1 MKSEIQTRVK
11 NARAYGRN
19 ALNANSAN
27 LGLKRVVAFEYHFDV
42 LNNRS
47 EIKKPWLPSNCL
59 SDTLELEY
67 QQLSMLSCTP
77 ISRCFNS

>member
-1 MKSEIQTRVK
+1 MRDEIQTRVK
-11 NARAYGRN
+11 NARAYGRK

-47 EIKKPWLPSNCL
+47 EIKNLDSFELSFRHLRIRVPTVINVKLHSNF
-59 SDTLELEY
+59 E
-67 QQLSMLSCTP
+67 M
-77 ISRCFNS
+77 F

>member
-1 MKSEIQTRVK
+1 MKGGIQTRVK
-11 NARAYGRN
+11 NARAYGRK

-47 EIKKPWLPSNCL
+47 KIKKP
-59 SDTLELEY
+59 
-67 QQLSMLSCTP
+67 
-77 ISRCFNS
+77 

>member
-1 MKSEIQTRVK
+1 MKGEIQTRVK
-11 NARAYGRN
+11 NARAYGRK

-47 EIKKPWLPSNCL
+47 EIKKP
-59 SDTLELEY
+59 
-67 QQLSMLSCTP
+67 
-77 ISRCFNS
+77 